1 MTNWTE
7 EQKQAIEKRNSNIL
21 VSASAGS
28 GKTAVLVERIIQ
40 KVVNEYLDIDKILVV
55 TFTNAAAQELKEKI
69 LNAIYKAL
77 ETEKDSKKRNHL
89 KNQLIYINRA
99 SITTIDAFCFK
110 LVKENFNELEIDPN
124 IRICE
129 ESQSILIKT
138 RILEELLE
146 KEYESAPESKD
157 VFGLYNILELFN
169 GKDED
174 LLSNILKIYNY
185 IQAFPHP
192 FEWLKE
198 QIDKYNIDESS
209 DLINTDFGKDIFDEI
224 LEELKLCILKCEEIE
239 NKIMSQEE
247 FVKHFEL
254 IDEDLSQIKKC
265 VIQEDNSWD
274 KLYEN
279 INNIVFSA
287 FPRNKVSNV
296 ELKDEIKEIRDKEVK
311 AIVEKCKKKIYAK
324 SSEIL
329 EDNRIAYQY
338 MSYLYNFL
346 LSFDSAFKK
355 EKKELSIAE
364 FNDIMHYAL
373 DLVLDKDGNTT
384 EIADNLRERFKEIYT
399 DEYQDTSFVQEALLQ
414 AISRDNNRFMVGDI
428 KQSIY
433 GFRQARPDIFN
444 KKYIEYKR
452 NDECSEEDK
461 EAKIILAQN
470 FRSREEVIDSINYI
484 FEKIMSMK
492 NGECNYTNDETL
504 KCGNK
509 SYVNSEDISFK
520 TEINI
525 INLKEQESIPLI
537 GDETEDDEYE
547 IDENLSDVQIEAK
560 CVAYKIQ
567 DIVKNAKVM
576 GKDGALRKATYKDI
590 VILIRSVKNKAQIY
604 EDILKEQ
611 NIPVFADTSS
621 SIFEGDETKLILSFL
636 RILDNPYQDIYL
648 ISIMYS
654 IIGNFTLDDI
664 ARIRLYNSQDYV
676 YNTLLK
682 ILEDEEF
689 KDNYADIYEKVQS
702 FVELVEKYTRY
713 SKIYNIS
720 DLLIRLY
727 KDTNIYYQFALEESG
742 ASKKA
747 NLDYLIELANTFVSQ
762 IGNTLNSYI
771 RYVDN
776 LKDKQDGSSSAKIIG
791 ENEDVVRI
799 MTIHKSKGLEFP
811 IVMLAD
817 TTKKYNLNDVYKEK
831 VQMHHKYGIGIDI
844 VNQDYGITYP
854 SVIKQAIKSAIEK
867 DLKSEEIRLLYVALT
882 RAKEKLYI
890 FSTTKDFE
898 KEYDMQSINV
908 KDGKFNEAMIASNT
922 SYYKNLLPVIKWYK
936 EYEAENKVFNVVKI
950 DVKSDTTEE
959 NLKEMLG
966 AKEQEEKRY
975 SVSDI
980 IAKIK
985 ENEEFKVDEKKL
997 ELIRNNIENEYKY
1010 LEDSQ
1015 TLSRISVSALK
1026 SVKSEED
1033 TNNEEQDSLVIN
1045 EIEEKDE
1052 QYLDDEID
1060 EELVKEA
1067 EKNRLSKKFK
1077 LPKTIKNE
1085 SEYTAVRKGILIHFI
1100 LQNLDFTIEDKRTLK
1115 KFIDN
1120 LVDINTIS
1128 KEDRKYISVNRIYNF
1143 LMSNIGKELKDAK
1156 KTFREYEFI
1165 LDDERISR
1173 SLILGVIDLFYVT
1186 NEGKVVLVDFK
1197 TDKLEN
1203 EEDFIKRYKKQLD
1216 IYKEAINELTDY
1228 NVDEVYI
1235 YSFNLNKPI
1244 KLED

>member
-7 EQKQAIEKRNSNIL
+7 EQRQAIDKRNSNIL

-77 ETEKDSKKRNHL
+77 ENEKDSKKRNHL

-138 RILEELLE
+138 RILEDLLE

-185 IQAFPHP
+185 IQAFPRP
-192 FEWLKE
+192 FEWLRE
-198 QIDKYNIDESS
+198 QIEKYNVDENV
-209 DLINTDFGKDIFDEI
+209 DLINTDFGKDIYDEI
-224 LEELKLCILKCEEIE
+224 IDELKLCILKCEEIE
-239 NKIMSQEE
+239 SKIQSQED
-247 FVKHFEL
+247 FNKHFFL
-254 IDEDLSQIKKC
+254 IEEDLAQIKRC
-265 VIQEDNSWD
+265 VLQENNSWD

-279 INNIVFSA
+279 INSIVFNS
-287 FPRNKVSNV
+287 FPRNKVSDI
-296 ELKDEIKEIRDKEVK
+296 ELKDEIKEIRDKEIK
-311 AIVEKCKKKIYAK
+311 AVIEKCKKKIYAK
-324 SSEIL
+324 SNEIL
-329 EDNRIAYQY
+329 EDNRIGYQY

-346 LSFDSAFKK
+346 LSFDTVFKK

-364 FNDIMHYAL
+364 FNDIMHYAI
-373 DLVLDKDGNTT
+373 DLVLDKDGNPT
-384 EIADNLRERFKEIYT
+384 EIANSLQTRFKEIYT
-399 DEYQDTSFVQEALLQ
+399 DEYQDTSYLQEALLQ
-414 AISRDNNRFMVGDI
+414 AISREDNRFMVGDI

-444 KKYIEYKR
+444 EKYIAYKR
-452 NDECSEEDK
+452 NNECTDEDK
-461 EAKIILAQN
+461 ESKIILAQN
-470 FRSREEVIDSINYI
+470 FRSRHEVIDSINYI

-492 NGECNYTNDETL
+492 NGECNYTDDETL

-509 SYVNSEDISFK
+509 SYVESENTSFK

-525 INLKEQESIPLI
+525 INLKEQEFLPMI
-537 GDETEDDEYE
+537 GEEEEDDSYE
-547 IDENLSDVQIEAK
+547 IDENLSNIQIEAK
-560 CVAYKIQ
+560 CIAYKIQ
-567 DIVKNAKVM
+567 DIIANSKVM
-576 GKDGALRKATYKDI
+576 GKDGTLRTATYKDI
-590 VILIRSVKNKAQIY
+590 VILTRSVKNKAQVY
-604 EDILKEQ
+604 EEVLKEQ
-611 NIPVFADTSS
+611 NIPVFADTSA

-654 IIGNFTLDDI
+654 IIGSFTLDDI
-664 ARIRLYNSQDYV
+664 ARIRLYNSKDYV
-676 YNTLLK
+676 YDTLLK
-682 ILEDEEF
+682 ILEDENF
-689 KDNYADIYEKVQS
+689 KEEYNEIYEKVEK
-702 FVELVEKYTRY
+702 FVKLIEDYIRY
-713 SKIYNIS
+713 SKIYSIS

-727 KDTNIYYQFALEESG
+727 KDTNIYYQFAIEESG

-747 NLDYLIELANTFVSQ
+747 NLDYLIELANAFVSQ

-811 IVMLAD
+811 IVILAD
-817 TTKKYNLNDVYKEK
+817 TTKKYNLNDVYREK

-844 VNQDYGITYP
+844 VNQEYGVTYP
-854 SVIKQAIKSAIEK
+854 SVIKQAIKSVIEK

-890 FSTTKDFE
+890 FSTTKDYDKDYE
-898 KEYDMQSINV
+898 KQSINV
-908 KDGKFNEAMIASNT
+908 KEGKFNETMIASND

-936 EYEAENKVFNVVKI
+936 EYETEKKVLNIVKI
-950 DVKSDTTEE
+950 DVKSDTTDD
-959 NLKEMLG
+959 NLKELLG
-966 AKEQEEKRY
+966 VKEVEDKRY

-980 IAKIK
+980 IDKIK
-985 ENEEFKVDEKKL
+985 KNSEIKIDEEKL
-997 ELIRNNIENEYKY
+997 EKIRNNLESEYKY
-1010 LEDSQ
+1010 KEDAL
-1015 TLSRISVSALK
+1015 TPARVSVSALK
-1026 SVKSEED
+1026 TIKTQDEE
-1033 TNNEEQDSLVIN
+1033 TEEQSEIVVN
-1045 EIEEKDE
+1045 EIEEIDE
-1052 QYLDDEID
+1052 KYVDEEID
-1060 EELVKEA
+1060 EEAVKEA
-1067 EKNRLSKKFK
+1067 EKARIAKKFK
-1077 LPKTIKNE
+1077 LPKTIRDE

-1100 LQNLDFTIEDKRTLK
+1100 LQNLDFNIEDKRELK
-1115 KFIDN
+1115 NFIDN
-1120 LVDINTIS
+1120 LVEINTIS

-1143 LMSNIGKELKDAK
+1143 LNSNIGKELKNAK
-1156 KTFREYEFI
+1156 NIYREYEFV
-1165 LDDERISR
+1165 LENEKISR
-1173 SLILGVIDLFYVT
+1173 SLILGVIDLFYIT
-1186 NEGKVVLVDFK
+1186 NDGKVVLVDFK

-1203 EEDFIKRYKKQLD
+1203 NEDFIKKYKKQLD
-1216 IYKEAINELTDY
+1216 IYKEAINTLTEKK
-1228 NVDEVYI
+1228 VDETYI
-1235 YSFNLNKPI
+1235 YSFNLNKSI